1 MNRNGRRRCGF
12 LALGMLGALAGGC
25 AVGPDYQRP
34 TVPVAAHYMELPGWS
49 KAAPADWAPKGDWWR
64 GFHDPLLDRLEPR
77 IAISNQTV
85 REAYANYRQAAE
97 EVALARS
104 QLWPSIGIG
113 SSATRGRSAGAGRGG
128 SVIDA
133 ASLEGSAS
141 WSPDL
146 WGAVRRS
153 IEQSKA
159 LAQAD
164 QALLANATLSEQTLL
179 ATTVIGLRASDAAID
194 LQRRTVESYRRALR
208 ITERQAAAG
217 INKAPPSALITARV
231 ALETAQANLV
241 GLDVA
246 RAQYAHAIGVLVGEN
261 PEDLTIPHDGRLPQL
276 PTVPVGLPST
286 LLQRRPDIAA
296 AERTMAGENAAI
308 GIAVAAYYPS
318 LSLSAADGF
327 SQSPLSGLLHAA
339 NSVWSVGASS
349 AETVFDFGGRRARV
363 RAARA
368 AYDAT
373 VASYRGT
380 VLTAFERV
388 ENDLSG
394 LRILGEQAQALN
406 VAVRDAIRGTA
417 IALAEYQ
424 AGTVDYT
431 TVAQA
436 QAVQLADQQNA
447 LGVAQARL
455 VDAVT
460 LIGDLGGG
468 WSAERLRNPP
478 R

>member
-1 MNRNGRRRCGF
+1 MKRNGRRYGF
-12 LALGMLGALAGGC
+12 LALAALGVLGGC
-25 AVGPDYQRP
+25 AVGPDYHRP
-34 TVPVAAHYMELPGWS
+34 VVPVPAHYAERAGWMR
-49 KAAPADWAPKGDWWR
+49 ATPADQAPKGDWWR
-64 GFHDPLLDRLEPR
+64 AFHDPLLDRLEPR
-77 IAISNQTV
+77 VALSNETV
-85 REAYANYRQAAE
+85 RQAYANYRQAAA

-104 QLWPSIGIG
+104 QLLPAIGIDG
-113 SSATRGRSAGAGRGG
+113 SASRGRSAGGRGG
-128 SVIDA
+128 AVLDA
-133 ASLEGSAS
+133 ATLEGTAS

-153 IEQSKA
+153 IEQNKA

-179 ATTVIGLRASDAAID
+179 ATTLIGLRASDAAID
-194 LQRRTVESYRRALR
+194 LQRRTVESYRRALQ

-217 INKAPPSALITARV
+217 ITKAPPSAVITARV

-241 GLDVA
+241 GLGVA

-261 PEDLTIPHDGRLPQL
+261 PEDLTIRHDGRLPEL
-276 PTVPVGLPST
+276 PTVPVGLPSA
-286 LLQRRPDIAA
+286 LLQRRPDVAA
-296 AERTMAGENAAI
+296 AERTMAAANAAI
-308 GIAVAAYYPS
+308 GIAVAAYYPN

-327 SQSPLSGLLHAA
+327 TQSPLLGLLHAA
-339 NSVWSVGASS
+339 NSVWSVGANS
-349 AETVFDFGGRRARV
+349 AETLFDFGGRRARV

-368 AYDAT
+368 AYEGAL
-373 VASYRGT
+373 ASYRGT
-380 VLTAFERV
+380 VLNAFERV

-394 LRILGEQAQALN
+394 LRILGEQARALN
-406 VAVRDAIRGTA
+406 IAVRDAIRGTA

-424 AGTVDYT
+424 AGTVDFT

-436 QAVQLADQQNA
+436 QAAQLADQQSA

-455 VDAVT
+455 VDTVT

-468 WSAERLRNPP
+468 WSASRLGEAP
-478 R
+478 RSR